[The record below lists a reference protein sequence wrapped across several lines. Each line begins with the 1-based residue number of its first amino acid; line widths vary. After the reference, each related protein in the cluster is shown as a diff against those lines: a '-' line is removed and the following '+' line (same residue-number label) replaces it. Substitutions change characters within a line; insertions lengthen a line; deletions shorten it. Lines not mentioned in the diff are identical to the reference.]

1 MNGRVPSLSGCRQ
14 QRAGEGDRRSAPPL
28 DQRPSGGNH
37 DAQDAKVEQQM
48 NGTEMD
54 DHLRERRRLDAR
66 AYQPVPYAVEGEP
79 QGLERQRGPDP
90 PTRGSYAL
98 HDVCPRSACDARSAQ
113 STVRAPIHSGAT
125 RVSVCGLFG
134 PFLSTPQSA
143 KAYPGTAR
151 RRAESSGSFGEVV
164 RGGPNGIRTR
174 VSALRGPCP
183 GPLDDGAARTMR
195 QHRASGWLGEE
206 DSNPRYVVQSHASY
220 H

>member
-1 MNGRVPSLSGCRQ
+1 MMARVPGLSACRQ
-14 QRAGEGDRRSAPPL
+14 QRADEADRRSAPPL

-37 DAQDAKVEQQM
+37 DAQDAKVEEQM

-79 QGLERQRGPDP
+79 HGLERQRGPDP

-98 HDVCPRSACDARSAQ
+98 HDVPRSACHARSAQ
-113 STVRAPIHSGAT
+113 STVVRAHIHSGAT

-134 PFLSTPQSA
+134 PFLTPQSA

-151 RRAESSGSFGEVV
+151 GRAEVPEASEKLCVVAPTGIGSQA
-164 RGGPNGIRTR
+164 N
-174 VSALRGPCP
+174 
-183 GPLDDGAARTMR
+183 
-195 QHRASGWLGEE
+195 
-206 DSNPRYVVQSHASY
+206 
-220 H
+220 